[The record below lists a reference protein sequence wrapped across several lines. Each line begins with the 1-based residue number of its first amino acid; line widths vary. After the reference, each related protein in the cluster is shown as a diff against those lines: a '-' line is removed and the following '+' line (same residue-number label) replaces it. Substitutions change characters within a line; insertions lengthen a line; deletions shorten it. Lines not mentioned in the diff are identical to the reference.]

1 MNEVRVFG
9 ALLAVL
15 LVGAYLSWTSDDD
28 SPDTSAVTLWDLQ
41 PDALERIELVTTT
54 QTVAFSFRGDDRLPW
69 FEVTKRDRTQTFV
82 GSEQT
87 ETLVKRFAP
96 FEALRSLGRSM
107 GPEELDKAGL
117 ARPQRRLQITGGGKS
132 RRYLV
137 GNRTNGRRD
146 HYIKTETSDEVYLVA
161 SATLGDLELSQ
172 SKYMQRRL
180 LVKPLEEIAAVTIAA
195 NGQAATFTHRNR
207 DDRKAAVWT
216 AEDEQTPLEEVGSF
230 MLKLSRLTVRKY
242 PEDQSV
248 IDKATPVLELSWKD
262 EAGALVGATSLYRV
276 GDGDK
281 AKYFGKSDRT
291 VLVGEVSRGT
301 AAQLEKDLATV
312 FGR

>member
-1 MNEVRVFG
+1 
-9 ALLAVL
+9 
-15 LVGAYLSWTSDDD
+15 
-28 SPDTSAVTLWDLQ
+28 
-41 PDALERIELVTTT
+41 
-54 QTVAFSFRGDDRLPW
+54 
-69 FEVTKRDRTQTFV
+69 
-82 GSEQT
+82 
-87 ETLVKRFAP
+87 
-96 FEALRSLGRSM
+96 M

-117 ARPQRRLQITGGGKS
+117 ARPKRRLEIRGGGKS
-132 RRYLV
+132 KRYLV

-146 HYIKTETSDEVYLVA
+146 HYVKTETSDEVFLVA
-161 SATLGDLELSQ
+161 SATLGDLELAQ

-180 LVKPLEEIAAVTIAA
+180 LVKPLEEIGAVTIAA
-195 NGQAATFTHRNR
+195 NGQAATFVQRNR
-207 DDRKAAVWT
+207 NDRKTAVWT
-216 AEDEQTPLEEVGSF
+216 AEEEQTAREEVGSF

-248 IDKATPVLELSWKD
+248 IDEATPLLELSWKD
-262 EAGALVGATSLYRV
+262 DAGEPVGATTLYRV